1 MNYQETLDYLFNS
14 LPMFQRVGA
23 SAFRKDLKST
33 ILLCDHL
40 GNPERKF
47 KSIHVAGTNG
57 KGSSSHSLAAI
68 FQSAGYKTGLYT
80 SPHLKSFT
88 ERIRINGLEITPD
101 LVVQFVE
108 ENQSFLEELKPSFF
122 EMTVGMAFWYFVQE
136 EVDIAIIE
144 VGMGGNFDST
154 NIITPELS
162 LITNIGFDHVQFLGD
177 TLPLIAGEKAGI
189 IKRNVP
195 VVISETHVETSEVF
209 IKKAKE
215 MNASITFADQNWKAR
230 KESEQDGKAYFHI
243 ENINRGLGATMSFSR
258 SVKTQTEAMNENN
271 FNLTFGLNGNYQKYN
286 LPGVLESVA
295 QMRGMGWELPDEA
308 VLEGLKNVTEL
319 TGLKGRW
326 QTLSSNPTVICDT
339 GHNEAGFREI
349 LSQLET
355 YSYAKL
361 WLVLGMV
368 QDKDISKVLSMLP
381 KSANYVFCEAKLP
394 RALPAD
400 QLAEKALSLGLKGE
414 IIPDINEALAFAR
427 KNAAEDDLIF
437 VGGSTFVVAEI
448 EEL

>member
-108 ENQSFLEELKPSFF
+108 ENQSFLEDLKPSFF

-189 IKRNVP
+189 IKKNVP
-195 VVISETHVETSEVF
+195 VVISETHEETKDVF
-209 IKKAKE
+209 MNKAAD
-215 MNASITFADQNWKAR
+215 MNAPITFADQNWKAV
-230 KESEQDGKAYFHI
+230 KDSEEDGKANYKI
-243 ENINRGLGATMSFSR
+243 VSNDNSR
-258 SVKTQTEAMNENN
+258 
-271 FNLTFGLNGNYQKYN
+271 NLTFGLNGNYQKYN
-286 LPGVLESVA
+286 LPGILESVA
-295 QMRGMGWELPDEA
+295 QMRDLGWELPNEA
-308 VLEGLKNVTEL
+308 VLEGLKNITEL

-326 QTLSSNPTVICDT
+326 QTLSSDPTVICDT

-349 LSQLET
+349 LAQLET

-400 QLAEKALSLGLKGE
+400 QLAEKAVSVGLKGE